1 MQLTP
6 NQAER
11 ISTSS
16 FLVTGGAGF
25 IGSHLAEFLLTAGA
39 KKVRI
44 LDNMAT
50 GHFRNM
56 SPFVN
61 HPKLEYINGDI
72 RDITTCDAACKGI
85 DYVLHHA
92 ASGSV
97 PDSINDPLTTNNIN
111 ATGFLNMLVAA
122 KEAHVKRF
130 IYASSA
136 SIFTD
141 NHQTPPKDGLPENPA
156 SPYAV
161 SKYMNELYAEVF
173 ARLHGMETI
182 GLRYSNVFGQ
192 RHDPKSEYA
201 AVIPKFVMQLI
212 KHESPIIEADD
223 EYSHDFIYIE
233 NVVMANMLAICT
245 TEPKAVN
252 QVYNITFEERTSLN
266 QLARYLR
273 ELLSSFDESIAS
285 VKISNAFTQ
294 RHHVHPGAY
303 VQKSKKLLGYHPAYS
318 LRTGLLKSVGWYWA
332 YLPRFAEETTFAKKQ
347 QTQYVTAPVHDK
359 TITNAF

>member
-25 IGSHLAEFLLTAGA
+25 IGSHIAEFLLAAGA
-39 KKVRI
+39 QKVRV

-56 SPFVN
+56 APFVN
-61 HPKLEYINGDI
+61 HARFEYINGDI
-72 RDITTCDAACKGI
+72 RDITTCNAACKGI

-97 PDSINDPLTTNNIN
+97 PDSINDPITTNNIN
-111 ATGFLNMLVAA
+111 ATGFLNMLVSAH
-122 KEAHVKRF
+122 EAHVKRF
-130 IYASSA
+130 VYASSA
-136 SIFTD
+136 SIFD
-141 NHQTPPKDGLPENPA
+141 DSHQT
-156 SPYAV
+156 PYAV
-161 SKYMNELYAEVF
+161 SKYINELYADVF

-192 RHDPKSEYA
+192 RHDPQSAYA
-201 AVIPKFVMQLI
+201 AVIPKFVMQLT
-212 KHESPIIEADD
+212 KHESPVIDVDD

-233 NVVMANMLAICT
+233 NVVQANMLAICT
-245 TEPKAVN
+245 NEPKAVN

-266 QLARYLR
+266 QLAKYLR
-273 ELLSSFDESIAS
+273 ELLSSFDESIAR
-285 VKISNAFTQ
+285 VKIPNAFTQ
-294 RHHVHPGAY
+294 KHNTHPVAF
-303 VQKSKKLLGYHPAYS
+303 VQKSKKLLGYDPAYS
-318 LRTGLLKSVGWYWA
+318 LRAGLLKSAGWYWA
-332 YLPRFAEETTFAKKQ
+332 YLPRLAEEKRILKKQ
-347 QTQYVTAPVHDK
+347 PGQY
-359 TITNAF
+359 ITTVSLDRQYENNQFL

>member
-1 MQLTP
+1 MLLTP
-6 NQAER
+6 NQAGK

-25 IGSHLAEFLLTAGA
+25 IGSHIAEFLLKAGA
-39 KKVRI
+39 QKVRV
-44 LDNMAT
+44 LDNMTT

-56 SPFVN
+56 APFVN
-61 HPKLEYINGDI
+61 HSKFEYINGDI
-72 RDITTCDAACKGI
+72 RDIITCNAACKGI
-85 DYVLHHA
+85 DYVLHNA

-97 PDSINDPLTTNNIN
+97 PNSVNDPITTNNIN

-122 KEAHVKRF
+122 NEAHVKRF

-141 NHQTPPKDGLPENPA
+141 NHQVPPKEGLPENPA

-161 SKYMNELYAEVF
+161 SKYINELYADVF

-201 AVIPKFVMQLI
+201 AVIPKFVLQMI
-212 KHESPIIEADD
+212 KHKSPVIEVDD

-233 NVVMANMLAICT
+233 NVVQANMLAICT

-252 QVYNITFEERTSLN
+252 NITFEERTSLN
-266 QLARYLR
+266 QLAKYLR
-273 ELLSSFDESIAS
+273 ELLSSFDESIAGL
-285 VKISNAFTQ
+285 KISNAFTQ
-294 RHHVHPGAY
+294 KNNVHPPAY

-318 LRTGLLKSVGWYWA
+318 LRTGLLKSAGWYWA
-332 YLPRFAEETTFAKKQ
+332 YLPRLAEETTFAKKQ
-347 QTQYVTAPVHDK
+347 QSQYVTTV
-359 TITNAF
+359 